1 MSTDPKP
8 ERESGNSISRRAA
21 LAASAGAAAL
31 AVFPPGRAASQ
42 ANSKRTI
49 QTQGATTMSTI
60 TTKDGT
66 KIAYKDWGKGQP
78 ILFSH
83 GWPLTGDAWEA
94 QMLFF
99 GQKGYRVIAHDRR
112 GHGQSD
118 QPWDGNN
125 MDQYADDL
133 AELIE
138 KLDLNN
144 LVLVG
149 HSTGGGEVAHY
160 IGRHGSKRVAK
171 VVLVGAVPPLMLKT
185 AANPEGTPIEVFDGI
200 RKGTATNRSQFFKDL
215 TTPFYGFNR
224 PGAKT
229 NDGLRESFWLMGM
242 QGGIK
247 GEYDCIH
254 EFSEV
259 DYTADLRKIDKPTLV
274 IHGDDDQ
281 IVPIAAS
288 AEKTA
293 RIVKGAQLKVYKGGS
308 HGLAQV
314 DPETFNADL
323 LAFMRS

>member
-1 MSTDPKP
+1 MMS
-8 ERESGNSISRRAA
+8 A
-21 LAASAGAAAL
+21 
-31 AVFPPGRAASQ
+31 
-42 ANSKRTI
+42 
-49 QTQGATTMSTI
+49 I

-66 KIAYKDWGKGQP
+66 RIAYKDWGKGQP

-99 GQKGYRVIAHDRR
+99 GQNGYRVIAHDRR
-112 GHGQSD
+112 GHGKSD

-125 MDQYADDL
+125 MDRYADDL

-149 HSTGGGEVAHY
+149 HSTGGGEVARY
-160 IGRHGSKRVAK
+160 IGRHGSTRVAK

-185 AANPEGTPIEVFDGI
+185 LANPEGTQIEVFNGI
-200 RKGTATNRSQFFKDL
+200 REGTATNRSQFFRDL
-215 TTPFYGFNR
+215 TIPFYGLNR

-229 NDGLRESFWLMGM
+229 NEGLCESFWLMGM
-242 QGGIK
+242 RGGIK
-247 GEYDCIH
+247 GEYDCIY

-259 DYTADLRKIDKPTLV
+259 DYTADLERIDKPTLV

-288 AEKTA
+288 AEKTV
-293 RIVKGAQLKVYKGGS
+293 RIVKGAKLKVYKGGS
-308 HGLAQV
+308 HGLVQA
-314 DPETFNADL
+314 DADAFNADL
-323 LAFMRS
+323 LEFLRS